1 MKRALLP
8 LSLLIAL
15 SAGAATGESNGP
27 AFSRDAV
34 GVKSYPA
41 APRLLEQNGD
51 QAAGEPASTLAAATE
66 VEPGELV
73 AIREWNDA
81 NRLPLKNGFTRT
93 IHDGISVRLD
103 APLAQK
109 GGPVRSPGTVSASD
123 AER

>member
-1 MKRALLP
+1 MRRALLP

-34 GVKSYPA
+34 GVKTYPA
-41 APRLLEQNGD
+41 APRLLEQ
-51 QAAGEPASTLAAATE
+51 AAGIQVAGGPASTLAAAAE
-66 VEPGELV
+66 VEPDELV

-93 IHDGISVRLD
+93 IHDGIAVRLD
-103 APLAQK
+103 AALAQK
-109 GGPVRSPGTVSASD
+109 GG
-123 AER
+123 